1 MMSQD
6 TRDILITS
14 ALPYA
19 NGEIHL
25 GHLVEYIQTDIWAR
39 FQKLRGHRCYYV
51 CADDAHGTPIM
62 LYARQHDITPEE
74 LIAKMRK
81 AHIRDFEAF
90 DIGFDN
96 YYTTHSKE
104 NYEFSRDIFE
114 RLRPH
119 ITKRAIWQAYDEK
132 AGMFLPD
139 RFIRGQCPKCGA
151 EDQYGDCCEACGATY
166 AADSLINPV
175 SVLSGDAPSKR
186 ESEHL
191 FFKLSDFEADLR
203 EWVRGSSVQNEIS
216 NKISEWF
223 EVGLQDWDISRD
235 APYFGFKI
243 PGYDDKYFYV
253 WLDAPIGYMASFK
266 DLCNRTGLDFDHFW
280 REGSDAELHHFI
292 GKDIAYFHTLFWP
305 AMLKGAGL
313 RLPNAVR
320 CHGFLTINGKKMS
333 KSRGTFITARAYL
346 EHLRPDYLRYYFAAH
361 INGSIE
367 DIDLNLDDFR
377 QRVNSDM
384 VGKFINIASRCAGFI
399 NKRFDDRI
407 LCGDALLQ
415 HELYRASVR
424 RGEDIAAAYDALD
437 YAAAIRAIMALADD
451 ANRYIERNKPWEVA
465 KRDGADA
472 QLHEICSLGLLLFAR
487 LVLCLKPVLPRSC
500 AQCEDFLQC
509 RFERWDDNP
518 FAGKTTHAIKRFAA
532 LISRIEAAQVAA
544 LTNAA
549 D

>member
-1 MMSQD
+1 MNQD
-6 TRDILITS
+6 TREILITS

-25 GHLVEYIQTDIWAR
+25 GHLVEYIQSDIWTR
-39 FQKLRGHRCYYV
+39 FQRLCGHRCYYV

-62 LYARQHDITPEE
+62 LYARQEGITPEE
-74 LIAKMRK
+74 LIARVHK
-81 AHIRDFEAF
+81 AHTRDFKAF

-96 YYTTHSKE
+96 YYTTHSDE
-104 NYEFSRDIFE
+104 NYEFSCDIFE
-114 RLRPH
+114 RLQQH
-119 ITKRAIWQAYDEK
+119 IVKRTIKQAYDEK

-139 RFIRGQCPKCGA
+139 RFIRGQCPRCGA
-151 EDQYGDCCEACGATY
+151 EDQYGDCCEVCSATY
-166 AADSLINPV
+166 TADSLINPV
-175 SVLSGDAPSKR
+175 SVLSGEAPTER

-191 FFKLSDFEADLR
+191 FFKLSDFEADLK
-203 EWVRGSSVQNEIS
+203 EWVHGSSVQNEIS
-216 NKISEWF
+216 NKINDWF

-280 REGSDAELHHFI
+280 REDSTAELHHFI

-333 KSRGTFITARAYL
+333 KSRGTFITAQTYL
-346 EHLRPDYLRYYFAAH
+346 EHLHPDYLRYYFAAH

-367 DIDLNLDDFR
+367 DIDLNLDDFK

-384 VGKFINIASRCAGFI
+384 VGKFINIASRCASFI
-399 NKRFDDRI
+399 NKHFDDRI
-407 LCGDALLQ
+407 LCGDELMQ
-415 HELYRASVR
+415 HELYRASAHS
-424 RGEDIAAAYDALD
+424 GEDIALAYDSLD
-437 YAAAIRAIMALADD
+437 YATAIRKIMALADD
-451 ANRYIERNKPWEVA
+451 ANRYIEQHKPWEIA
-465 KRDGADA
+465 KRDGASA
-472 QLHEICSLGLLLFAR
+472 QLHEVCSLGLLLFAR
-487 LVLCLKPVLPRSC
+487 LVLYLKPTLPQSC

-509 RFERWDDNP
+509 RFESWNDNP
-518 FAGKTTHAIKRFAA
+518 FAGKTTHTIKRFTA
-532 LISRIEAAQVAA
+532 LISRIEESQVAA
-544 LTNAA
+544 LTNTAG
-549 D
+549 